1 MANLKDIYKK
11 YAEDYLID
19 PMTIWIGSEGTEK
32 ARAFLFGNHLGIDR
46 VRDMVADIDPDF
58 KVYAV
63 RGSDYDWDEPATI
76 EPKEVMV
83 NFVGYL
89 ITNADLDWMFK
100 GKDWQEVYDW
110 TYDWDGEEYWK

>member
-1 MANLKDIYKK
+1 
-11 YAEDYLID
+11 
-19 PMTIWIGSEGTEK
+19 
-32 ARAFLFGNHLGIDR
+32 
-46 VRDMVADIDPDF
+46 
-58 KVYAV
+58 
-63 RGSDYDWDEPATI
+63 
-76 EPKEVMV
+76 MV